1 MNANSMEAFCTKK
14 CRPCEGG
21 MERLSHEDA
30 VESLMQLKGWRINED
45 GLRLEKQW
53 LVTRFMA
60 GIDFINRV
68 AEVSEAE
75 GHHPEIHLTGF
86 RHVWIE
92 IWTHAVGGLT
102 ENDFI
107 LAAKI
112 DQLPVDLKAIGGS

>member
-1 MNANSMEAFCTKK
+1 MSTQIAELFQTKK
-14 CRPCEGG
+14 CSPCEGG
-21 MERLSHEDA
+21 IEKLSRQEA
-30 VESLMQLKGWRINED
+30 ANNLQSLTGWRISQD
-45 GLRLEKQW
+45 GLRLEKEW
-53 LVTRFMA
+53 LVKSFKD

-68 AEVSEAE
+68 AEIAE
-75 GHHPEIHLTGF
+75 EEGPHPELHLTGF

-112 DQLPVDLKAIGGS
+112 DMLPVVLRI

>member
-1 MNANSMEAFCTKK
+1 MSTQTSELLEMRK

-21 MERLSHEDA
+21 VEKLSRREAVDNLRLLA
-30 VESLMQLKGWRINED
+30 GWRINQS
-45 GLRLEKQW
+45 GLRLEKEW
-53 LVTRFMA
+53 LVQNFKA

-68 AEVSEAE
+68 AEIADEE

-86 RHVWIE
+86 RHVWLE

-112 DQLPVDLKAIGGS
+112 DSLPVELKV

>member
-1 MNANSMEAFCTKK
+1 MSTQTIESFQVKK

-21 MERLSHEDA
+21 VAKLSHQEA
-30 VESLMQLKGWRINED
+30 VDNLRLLTGWRISQD
-45 GLRLEKQW
+45 GLRLEKEW
-53 LVTRFMA
+53 LVKSFKA

-68 AEVSEAE
+68 AEIAEEE

-112 DQLPVDLKAIGGS
+112 DMLPVELKG

>member
-1 MNANSMEAFCTKK
+1 MEAFQLKK

-21 MERLSHEDA
+21 VDKLSHQEA
-30 VESLMQLKGWRINED
+30 VDNLGSLTGWRISQD
-45 GLRLEKQW
+45 GTRLEKEW
-53 LVTRFMA
+53 IVKSFKA

-68 AEVSEAE
+68 AEIAE
-75 GHHPEIHLTGF
+75 EQGHHPEIHLTGF

-112 DQLPVDLKAIGGS
+112 DLLPIELKV

>member
-1 MNANSMEAFCTKK
+1 MSTQTAESLQTKK

-21 MERLSHEDA
+21 VEKLSHQEA
-30 VESLMQLKGWRINED
+30 QSLRSLTGWRISQD
-45 GLRLEKQW
+45 GLRLEKEW
-53 LVTRFMA
+53 LVQNFKA
-60 GIDFINRV
+60 GMDFINRI
-68 AEVSEAE
+68 AEIAEDE
-75 GHHPEIHLTGF
+75 GHHPEIHLTSF

-112 DQLPVDLKAIGGS
+112 DLLPVALKV

>member
-1 MNANSMEAFCTKK
+1 MSTLTIESFLTKK

-21 MERLSHEDA
+21 VEKLSHQAA
-30 VESLMQLKGWRINED
+30 VENLGLLTGWRISQN
-45 GLRLEKQW
+45 GLRLEKEW
-53 LVTRFMA
+53 LVKSFKA
-60 GIDFINRV
+60 GMDFLNRV
-68 AEVSEAE
+68 AEIAEEE

-112 DQLPVDLKAIGGS
+112 DLLPVELRL

>member
-1 MNANSMEAFCTKK
+1 MSTQTIEPLQTKK

-21 MERLSHEDA
+21 IEKFTPQEAADNLQALS
-30 VESLMQLKGWRINED
+30 GWRISQD
-45 GLRLEKQW
+45 GLRLEKEW
-53 LVTRFMA
+53 HVKNFKA

-68 AEVSEAE
+68 AEVAEGE

-112 DQLPVDLKAIGGS
+112 DLLPIELKS

>member
-1 MNANSMEAFCTKK
+1 MIMETVESFQSKK

-21 MERLSHEDA
+21 IERLLPHEA
-30 VESLMQLKGWRINED
+30 LENLHSLTDWRINQD
-45 GLRLEKQW
+45 GLRLEKEW
-53 LVTRFMA
+53 HVKNFKA

-68 AEVSEAE
+68 AQVADDE

-112 DQLPVDLKAIGGS
+112 DLLPIELMPS